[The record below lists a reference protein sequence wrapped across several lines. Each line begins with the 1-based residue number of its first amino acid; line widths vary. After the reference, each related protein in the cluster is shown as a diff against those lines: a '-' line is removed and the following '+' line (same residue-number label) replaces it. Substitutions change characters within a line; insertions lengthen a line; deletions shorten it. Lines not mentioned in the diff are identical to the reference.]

1 MAISARNMFEGKI
14 SAIRSSRVNAE
25 VTLTTP
31 EQLEIVAIITL
42 QSLKEMGI
50 QVGQTALAYIKAPWI
65 LLHKGEKPI
74 QASARNQFLG
84 QVRQLKRGMVNI
96 MVTVALAEGSLVQT
110 VITKDAFHELALAE
124 GDRVGVLFKASHV
137 LLGIFE

>member
-25 VTLTTP
+25 VSLTTP

-50 QVGQTALAYIKAPWI
+50 QVGQTALAYIKAP
-65 LLHKGEKPI
+65 
-74 QASARNQFLG
+74 
-84 QVRQLKRGMVNI
+84 
-96 MVTVALAEGSLVQT
+96 
-110 VITKDAFHELALAE
+110 
-124 GDRVGVLFKASHV
+124 
-137 LLGIFE
+137 

>member
-50 QVGQTALAYIKAPWI
+50 QVGQTARAYIKAPWI

-74 QASARNQFLG
+74 QASARNQLLG
-84 QVRQLKRGMVNI
+84 QVSQLKRGMVNI
-96 MVTVALAEGSLVQT
+96 MVTVALAGKQ
-110 VITKDAFHELALAE
+110 DNFNA
-124 GDRVGVLFKASHV
+124 GVLVAASGLLVGLV
-137 LLGIFE
+137 LVLFFQRQAQKQSN

>member
-42 QSLKEMGI
+42 QSLKEMGLH
-50 QVGQTALAYIKAPWI
+50 VGQTARAYIKAPWI
-65 LLHKGEKPI
+65 LLHKGDTPI

-84 QVRQLKRGMVNI
+84 QVCQLKRGRVNI
-96 MVTVALAEGSLVQT
+96 MVTVALAEGPLVQT
-110 VITKDAFHELALAE
+110 VITKDACHELALAE

-137 LLGIFE
+137 LLGIVE

>member
-31 EQLEIVAIITL
+31 EQLDIVAIITL
-42 QSLKEMGI
+42 QSLKEMELHI
-50 QVGQTALAYIKAPWI
+50 GQPARAYIKAPWI
-65 LLHKGEKPI
+65 LLHKGDTPI

-84 QVRQLKRGMVNI
+84 QVCQLKRGRVNI

-124 GDRVGVLFKASHV
+124 GDRVGVLFKANHV